1 MRHLSVPV
9 KRGNG
14 GLRAC
19 SPEQGDIKLASTLT
33 KEDDGEDQS
42 SDGEDQSSEQ
52 HKNMVTNVKAVLK

>member
-42 SDGEDQSSEQ
+42 SEQ

>member
-14 GLRAC
+14 ELRAC

-42 SDGEDQSSEQ
+42 SEQ
-52 HKNMVTNVKAVLK
+52 HTNMVTNVKAVLK